1 MNSAESWR
9 FSKAI
14 VRKPGPSFV
23 DGITTSKLGPPIFK
37 KALEQHEKYWR
48 ALEACGLK
56 VLSLEEDPRFPD
68 STFVED
74 VAVVTPYRAIL
85 CRPGAESRRGEVA
98 EIRPTLSGYFPAID
112 AITSPGMVDG
122 GDICQAGTRFFIGL
136 SRRTNEEGARQLTEL
151 LKKDGYSA
159 SWVDI
164 RSTKGLLHLKSGL
177 NFLGDNRLAVAGM
190 LAGRKEIEGF
200 EVVPVHPEESYTAN
214 CVRVNDHV
222 LVAAGYPRFEA
233 SLRSLDYDIIPLD
246 VSEFRKMDGGL
257 SCLSLR
263 F

>member
-1 MNSAESWR
+1 MRSAECWR
-9 FSKAI
+9 FSRAI
-14 VRKPGPSFV
+14 VRKPGPNFL
-23 DGITTSKLGPPIFK
+23 DGVTTSKLGPPIFP

-56 VLSLEEDPRFPD
+56 VLALEEDLSFPD

-74 VAVVTPYRAIL
+74 VAIVTPHRAIL

-98 EIRPTLSGYFPAID
+98 AIRPTLSGIFSAVD

-122 GDICQAGTRFFIGL
+122 GDICQAGNHFFIGI
-136 SRRTNEEGARQLTEL
+136 SRRTNEEGARQLADL
-151 LKKDGYSA
+151 LKQDGFTA
-159 SWVDI
+159 SFVDI
-164 RSTKGLLHLKSGL
+164 RSTRGLLHLKSGL
-177 NFLGDNRLAVAGM
+177 NFLGDNRLAVGET

-200 EVVPVHPEESYTAN
+200 DVVPVDPGESYAAN

-222 LVAAGYPRFEA
+222 MIAAGYPRFEA
-233 SLRSLDYDIIPLD
+233 SLRSLEYDVIPLN